1 LLPSDNLKTPRVD
14 TETDGNISILTLNAP
29 PANVFSAAMIK
40 ALSTACINLPEQT
53 AVLIITGAGQHSF
66 SAGLSIVEQN
76 QNSEEE
82 NRAFFL
88 RLYGM
93 LDMIYR
99 LPFPVIAA
107 LNGYTLGG
115 GFELALSCDIRIADE
130 TAVMGAVGVNLGLV
144 FSTQR
149 LARLI
154 GYGKAKEMLFSG
166 RRMEAREAYEL
177 GLVEF
182 VVQAGTSLAQ
192 ARVLAAS
199 IASKDPY
206 NLQAIKKAVN
216 QGLDLDLSQGLELER
231 QYLFE
236 MLDTDNYRQ
245 RIKKFVEKK

>member
-1 LLPSDNLKTPRVD
+1 
-14 TETDGNISILTLNAP
+14 
-29 PANVFSAAMIK
+29 
-40 ALSTACINLPEQT
+40 
-53 AVLIITGAGQHSF
+53 
-66 SAGLSIVEQN
+66 
-76 QNSEEE
+76 
-82 NRAFFL
+82 
-88 RLYGM
+88 
-93 LDMIYR
+93 MIYR

-199 IASKDPY
+199 IACKDPY